1 MRYVSRPLEEL
12 DSELERAV
20 FRALYRSR
28 EQRWRRIGAGLVL
41 GLRHGARG
49 VLFSWPLYLLAAA
62 GFLAAEPVNILLWS
76 LTVPGIGISL
86 YILARGV
93 REDYRLGVTGRILQ
107 PGDLARLLA
116 RGAG

>member
-1 MRYVSRPLEEL
+1 MRYVSRPLAEL

-28 EQRWRRIGAGLVL
+28 EQRWRRIGAGAVL
-41 GLRHGARG
+41 CLRHSARG
-49 VLFSWPLYLLAAA
+49 MLFSWPLYLLAAA
-62 GFLAAEPVNILLWS
+62 GFLVAAPINILLWS
-76 LTVPGIGISL
+76 LAVPAIGLSF

-93 REDYRLGVTGRILQ
+93 REDYRIKVTGRILQ